1 MATRSMMEVLTGT
14 KEERLVNQA
23 GTPLVTYEEQ
33 LKVGQKGINEHWDD
47 KRLGADLGIRKM
59 NPDGTIAKSWVTTA
73 AINEDRFY
81 DNRYR
86 VVEGEL
92 FIVTAQT
99 SDGYRAISEQSRGTI
114 FAKHIPVLVFG
125 RKDKALAYLRTEMVS
140 DTDFIGYYTH
150 KLDKEAM
157 KQLLP
162 LIPSGGDDIPEGKLP
177 I

>member
-1 MATRSMMEVLTGT
+1 MATRSMMEVLNGT
-14 KEERLVNQA
+14 KDDRLTNIS

-33 LKVGQKGINEHWDD
+33 RDLGQKGINEHWDD

-59 NPDGTIAKSWVTTA
+59 NPDGSVAKSWYTTA

-86 VVEGEL
+86 VVGEEL
-92 FIVTAQT
+92 QIVTAQT
-99 SDGYRAISEQSRGTI
+99 TDGYRAINEQSQGRCFT
-114 FAKHIPVLVFG
+114 KHLAVMVFKRDG
-125 RKDKALAYLRTEMVS
+125 KELKYARTEMVS
-140 DTDFIGYYTH
+140 DTDFIAYFTH

-157 KQLLP
+157 KTLLP
-162 LIPSGGDDIPEGKLP
+162 LIPSGVDNIPEGKLP